1 MKAFFDDSVLLRN
14 ESARILFEKVKDLPI
29 IDYHCHLNPQM
40 IAEDRSF
47 SDIGEFW
54 LAGDHYKWR
63 AMRMCGVDEHY
74 ITGDATFKEKFL
86 AYARIMP
93 KMIGNPLYYWTHMEL
108 KQIFGIN
115 RPLNAESAEEI
126 YNEANRKLADLSVQ
140 KLLRFFGVERLAT
153 TDDPA
158 DTLEF
163 HGKHGDTLVTP
174 TFRPDQVYALSEAYL
189 EKLAAAAGMEIGSLD
204 DLLCALSSRLDFF
217 VSKGCFIADHGFER
231 FPTHYASRE
240 LAKQLFAK
248 RDTWSEEEQDLFF
261 GFLLIWLMK
270 EYKKRNIT
278 AQIHFAVTRNVNREL
293 FAKVGPDSGLD
304 VLSTAPDPK
313 DLIRFLQQLPDAER
327 PDIVLYTLNDATLT
341 SLASVSGAFR
351 NVRMGAAWWFN
362 DTLNGIRRNLLT
374 VSEYASLGTNL
385 GMLTDSRSF
394 SSYSR
399 FDFFRRIVCD
409 FVGEMVEN
417 GEYDLASAEQLLA
430 DICYNNAKELT
441 NV

>member
-189 EKLAAAAGMEIGSLD
+189 EKLAAAAEMEIGSLD

-248 RDTWSEEEQDLFF
+248 RGTWSEEEQDLFF
-261 GFLLIWLMK
+261 GFLLTWLMK
-270 EYKKRNIT
+270 EYLYPHVPRIECRPSSIGTSAESDVCYHQYGDNQYYI
-278 AQIHFAVTRNVNREL
+278 
-293 FAKVGPDSGLD
+293 GPDIHLWFRVGYPGSGHCYRHRPNRIAHLAIQD
-304 VLSTAPDPK
+304 SD
-313 DLIRFLQQLPDAER
+313 RQER
-327 PDIVLYTLNDATLT
+327 IA
-341 SLASVSGAFR
+341 SLA
-351 NVRMGAAWWFN
+351 
-362 DTLNGIRRNLLT
+362 
-374 VSEYASLGTNL
+374 
-385 GMLTDSRSF
+385 
-394 SSYSR
+394 
-399 FDFFRRIVCD
+399 
-409 FVGEMVEN
+409 
-417 GEYDLASAEQLLA
+417 
-430 DICYNNAKELT
+430 
-441 NV
+441 